1 LTKSEGII
9 RTTGNILNHV
19 IKQFVSIVFSRSRK
33 KMKRAEQSLSNP
45 ISFIYLL
52 NFFVANVKHT
62 FDTTK
67 FITFK
72 MLLFISNVQQRNVTG
87 TKLIAPFQQSNN
99 WNSVWQSH
107 FLKAAK
113 SRACGIRPIT
123 FNAYFLNLFTL
134 NFKSG
139 CNNTKL
145 NKSNFAS
152 SKCHPSECLFAT

>member
-1 LTKSEGII
+1 MTKSEGII

-33 KMKRAEQSLSNP
+33 KWSERNKVYQ
-45 ISFIYLL
+45 IQYLL
-52 NFFVANVKHT
+52 FICSTFFVANVKHT
-62 FDTTK
+62 FDTTE

-72 MLLFISNVQQRNVTG
+72 MLLFISNVQQWNVTG
-87 TKLIAPFQQSNN
+87 TKVIALFQQSNN

-113 SRACGIRPIT
+113 SRACEVRSIT

-134 NFKSG
+134 NFKWW